1 MDVRCSRCG
10 TDYEFDDSLISERGT
25 TVKCTNC
32 SYQFK
37 IYPPKS
43 ATAAPERWTVHTT
56 AGKELVFTSLRE
68 LQKGISERK
77 VGPNDLLS
85 RGKQAPRPLGS
96 IPELEPFFANASGPS
111 RGFQSAARTLHG
123 VAPPPSGAPRP
134 EKDERPTSRG
144 IGQRGAA
151 KTEPEAEQPEPP
163 TIRTSSP
170 PAANA
175 ERPESRAP
183 VTRAEP
189 LASKTASAPIK
200 FDGPG
205 LSSTLPISNPVPS
218 SGFSQRAPEPRIL
231 GGVAPTEPEP
241 EPARP
246 PPKPARSDPPRT
258 PTSPGTPLARV
269 EIARIEV
276 MPDKTLPLGTAAPKS
291 FDTTMPAATPPVLPD
306 TNPPPKAPK
315 SDQAVAPPPPLPAVA
330 AAPSPTS
337 PRTTS
342 PMHAGAL
349 DATLPASS
357 QPRAARPVPSQ
368 PLQPLGT
375 LGPTPPPPPI
385 STRERLPS
393 YDETPHPDGEPGR
406 RARSRW
412 IVGLVFLA
420 VAGLL
425 GLTVGR
431 QYAARLTST
440 PTPEGSARDARASR
454 FLSEGSRL
462 ADQAD
467 YEGAQESLAKAQAL
481 ADRDPAVLAALA
493 RLETLRAD
501 QYWLRLRLLDP
512 TSTALVQ
519 ATHRELG
526 HRVGRAQKAVD
537 AAFAIAPEDPTV
549 TRARVD
555 AMRLAGEEKRA
566 REWITPVAANASDPL
581 NAYVLAALDLA
592 EAAPAW
598 APVIDRL
605 RTASVSDR
613 EASRARAALVYALVR
628 AGRVG
633 EAETELAKI
642 AATPR
647 PHPLLDELTSFVNRF
662 KAPAD
667 AGADAD
673 ANQKDAGA
681 VALDPKK
688 LPALDTSPP
697 PPGEAKSG
705 EAEAKG
711 SEKNLPVGDFRTRL
725 TMASQASAAG
735 DLERARTLYQSVLDE
750 QPGNTEALSGIADV
764 ARKRGDTATAQKMY
778 AKVLDANPSYLPAL
792 MASADAKWE
801 AGDRR
806 GAIALYRR
814 IVEQAGTSTDYGQR
828 AQARIAQGDGAG
840 GSSGSPSDAGSGTPP

>member
-10 TDYEFDDSLISERGT
+10 TDYEFDDTLISERGT

-37 IYPPKS
+37 IFPPKS
-43 ATAAPERWTVHTT
+43 APVAPERWVVRT
-56 AGKELVFTSLRE
+56 ATGKELVFTSLRE
-68 LQKGISERK
+68 LQRGISEKK

-85 RGKQAPRPLGS
+85 RGQQPPRPLGS
-96 IPELEPFFANASGPS
+96 IPELEPFFVSAQNVAS
-111 RGFQSAARTLHG
+111 RGQSAAARTLHG
-123 VAPPPSGAPRP
+123 VAPPPSGSPRP

-144 IGQRGAA
+144 IGQ
-151 KTEPEAEQPEPP
+151 K
-163 TIRTSSP
+163 
-170 PAANA
+170 N
-175 ERPESRAP
+175 
-183 VTRAEP
+183 TRAGTPIAKIETTTVKIDPSP
-189 LASKTASAPIK
+189 LST
-200 FDGPG
+200 
-205 LSSTLPISNPVPS
+205 TLPMSNPVPP
-218 SGFSQRAPEPRIL
+218 SGYSQRAAEPMIL
-231 GGVAPTEPEP
+231 GAVAPTEP

-246 PPKPARSDPPRT
+246 PPKPRSESAPAAPAPEPKPPAPAT
-258 PTSPGTPLARV
+258 ADTATSAAASPG
-269 EIARIEV
+269 
-276 MPDKTLPLGTAAPKS
+276 KTMPLGSSVPKS
-291 FDTTMPAATPPVLPD
+291 FDTTMPAAPPPVLLD
-306 TNPPPKAPK
+306 TNPPPPAPK
-315 SDQAVAPPPPLPAVA
+315 VPDPA
-330 AAPSPTS
+330 TS
-337 PRTTS
+337 PSSAVTQPLAPRGEPS
-342 PMHAGAL
+342 SGAAEPRAAMASQPGAL
-349 DATLPASS
+349 DVTLPVAS
-357 QPRAARPVPSQ
+357 QPRSRPQASN
-368 PLQPLGT
+368 PLQ
-375 LGPTPPPPPI
+375 PTPPPPPI

-393 YDETPHPDGEPGR
+393 YDETPSPDGEPGR
-406 RARSRW
+406 RARTRW

-440 PTPEGSARDARASR
+440 PAPEGSARDERASR
-454 FLSEGSRL
+454 FLVEGTKL

-467 YEGAQESLAKAQAL
+467 YESAQESLAKAHAL

-501 QYWLRLRLLDP
+501 QSWLRLRLLDP
-512 TSTALVQ
+512 TSAALVQ

-526 HRVGRAQKAVD
+526 RRVGKARQAVD
-537 AAFAIAPEDPTV
+537 AAFAVAPEDPTV

-566 REWITPVAANASDPL
+566 REWIAPVAANASDPQ

-605 RTASVSDR
+605 RIASVSER

-628 AGRVG
+628 AGRVA

-642 AATPR
+642 AAAER
-647 PHPLLDELTSFVNRF
+647 AHPLLDELTGFVNRF

-667 AGADAD
+667 AGADASD
-673 ANQKDAGA
+673 EKDAGA

-688 LPALDTSPP
+688 LPALDTSPAP
-697 PPGEAKSG
+697 P
-705 EAEAKG
+705 
-711 SEKNLPVGDFRTRL
+711 SEEKPPERLPAGDFRTRL
-725 TMASQASAAG
+725 TQAAQASAGG

-764 ARKRGDTATAQKMY
+764 ARKRGDTATAQKTY
-778 AKVLDANPSYLPAL
+778 AKVLEANPSYLPAL

-801 AGDRR
+801 SGDRR

-814 IVEQAGTSTDYGQR
+814 IVEQAGASSDYGQR
-828 AQARIAQGDGAG
+828 AQARIAQGDGEPSTA
-840 GSSGSPSDAGSGTPP
+840 SSGASDAGAKPADAGAGQAP